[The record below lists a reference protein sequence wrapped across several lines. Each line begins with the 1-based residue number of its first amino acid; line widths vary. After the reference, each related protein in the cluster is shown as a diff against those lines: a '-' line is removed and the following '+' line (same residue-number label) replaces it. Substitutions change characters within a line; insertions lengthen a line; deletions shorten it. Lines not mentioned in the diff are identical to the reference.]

1 MIRAVNLKERDNMNG
16 TPSGGQASPSDG
28 GGPPKSRL
36 ERLTDSLDRL
46 NRLVKWQYVL
56 VGAILFLIGIAV
68 LTDNAVVR
76 RLTDPP
82 FARGLITFIIS
93 VATIGLAFVLV
104 CESFSATDKDD
115 KFDERFRRAR
125 EILALLMG
133 ILGTIVG
140 FYFGSAQQSNV
151 GPLGIAQIKAADRQL
166 ITYVSGGSPPYRYS
180 ISSTDPAFKTIKDKT
195 SQDGWIVEAFEQPF
209 KLGSTVTVDATDS
222 KDQTVS
228 RRIDFPASTST
239 PTPPSTPAPTPTANA
254 SRLRPLV

>member
-1 MIRAVNLKERDNMNG
+1 LRVKIKAEKSKERDDMNG
-16 TPSGGQASPSDG
+16 TPSGGQASPGDG

-36 ERLTDSLDRL
+36 ESLTDSLDRL
-46 NRLVKWQYVL
+46 NKLVKWQYVL

-104 CESFSATDKDD
+104 CESFSATDD

-195 SQDGWIVEAFEQPF
+195 SQDGWIVETFEQPL

-239 PTPPSTPAPTPTANA
+239 PTPTPPSTPAANA
-254 SRLRPLV
+254 SRPRLYV

>member
-1 MIRAVNLKERDNMNG
+1 MNG
-16 TPSGGQASPSDG
+16 ISSPPGDG
-28 GGPPKSRL
+28 GGPTNGWLEQLTRAV
-36 ERLTDSLDRL
+36 ERLNALI
-46 NRLVKWQYVL
+46 KWQYVL
-56 VGAILFLIGIAV
+56 VGAAFFLIGMAV
-68 LTDNAVVR
+68 LTDTAVIR

-82 FARGLITFIIS
+82 FARGLITFIIT

-104 CESFSATDKDD
+104 CESFAAGSDD

-151 GPLGIAQIKAADRQL
+151 GPLGIAEVKAADRQL
-166 ITYVSGGSPPYRYS
+166 ITYISGGSPPYRYS
-180 ISSTDPAFKTIKDKT
+180 INSTDPVFKTIKDKT
-195 SQDGWIVEAFEQPF
+195 SQDGWIVEGFTQPF
-209 KLGSTVTVDATDS
+209 QAGSTITVDATDS

-254 SRLRPLV
+254 SRPRPLV

>member
-1 MIRAVNLKERDNMNG
+1 MDG
-16 TPSGGQASPSDG
+16 TSSGGQSSSSDG
-28 GGPPKSRL
+28 GRPPQSRL
-36 ERLTDSLDRL
+36 ERLTDSLDKL

-56 VGAILFLIGIAV
+56 VGAVLFLIGIAV

-104 CESFSATDKDD
+104 CESFSATDDKDD

-151 GPLGIAQIKAADRQL
+151 GPLSVAQIKAADRQL

-180 ISSTDPAFKTIKDKT
+180 ISSADPAFKAIKDKT
-195 SQDGWIVEAFEQPF
+195 SQDGWIVETFEQPF
-209 KLGSTVTVDATDS
+209 KLGSTLTVDATDS

-239 PTPPSTPAPTPTANA
+239 PTPTATPASTPTANA
-254 SRLRPLV
+254 SRLSPYV

>member
-1 MIRAVNLKERDNMNG
+1 MNG

-28 GGPPKSRL
+28 GGPPKSWL

-104 CESFSATDKDD
+104 CESFSATDD

-151 GPLGIAQIKAADRQL
+151 GPLGIAQIKAAERQL
-166 ITYVSGGSPPYRYS
+166 ITFVSGGSPPYRYS
-180 ISSTDPAFKTIKDKT
+180 ISSADPAFKTIKDKT
-195 SQDGWIVEAFEQPF
+195 SQDGWIVETFEQPF
-209 KLGSTVTVDATDS
+209 KLGSTVIVEATDS

-239 PTPPSTPAPTPTANA
+239 PTPTSTPTSTPPSTPATTPTANA
-254 SRLRPLV
+254 SSARAYV

>member
-1 MIRAVNLKERDNMNG
+1 
-16 TPSGGQASPSDG
+16 
-28 GGPPKSRL
+28 
-36 ERLTDSLDRL
+36 
-46 NRLVKWQYVL
+46 
-56 VGAILFLIGIAV
+56 V
-68 LTDNAVVR
+68 LTHTSVIH

-104 CESFSATDKDD
+104 CESFAAGSDD

-195 SQDGWIVEAFEQPF
+195 SQDGWIVETFEQPL

-239 PTPPSTPAPTPTANA
+239 PTPTPPSTPAANA
-254 SRLRPLV
+254 SRPRLYV